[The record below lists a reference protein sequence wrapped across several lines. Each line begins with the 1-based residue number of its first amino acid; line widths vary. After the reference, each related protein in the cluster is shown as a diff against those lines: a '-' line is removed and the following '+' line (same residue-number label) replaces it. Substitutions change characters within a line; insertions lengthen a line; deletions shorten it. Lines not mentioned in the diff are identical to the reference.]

1 MTQLEIRLCVSMCK
15 AIEAL
20 SDFDRGRLLGY
31 GEGLV
36 DRAESDRRKARDNQ
50 ADEMKEEN

>member
-1 MTQLEIRLCVSMCK
+1 MTQLEIGLCVSMCK
-15 AIEAL
+15 AIAEL

-36 DRAESDRRKARDNQ
+36 DRVESDRRKASDNQ
-50 ADEMKEEN
+50 ADRTKEEN